1 MRINLYCGHWLTW
14 SIHVILY
21 SNDLPSL
28 VICCNTSVCSFWMK
42 WSSLATWH
50 AVRGL
55 SPVIITTWKQSKK
68 NFSSLKPSCL
78 EMYEWLCCQI
88 IYMMRCFLDLS
99 DDSLAVT
106 FEGARHNHEPS
117 KLQVTL
123 QSIATHLPDLCEPQT
138 SSSVSLLFTYRT
150 LWSLWEILNNNL
162 LVT

>member
-55 SPVIITTWKQSKK
+55 SPVIITTWKQS
-68 NFSSLKPSCL
+68 
-78 EMYEWLCCQI
+78 I
-88 IYMMRCFLDLS
+88 IFKTILFGNVWMVVLS
-99 DDSLAVT
+99 DNLHDEMLPGSLWWQPCCHLWGGTTQPWTQQTASHTPEHCDSSPGPMWTTNIQL
-106 FEGARHNHEPS
+106 S
-117 KLQVTL
+117 
-123 QSIATHLPDLCEPQT
+123 
-138 SSSVSLLFTYRT
+138 LFTLHISDT
-150 LWSLWEILNNNL
+150 MISLRNIK
-162 LVT
+162 